1 MFLFIQ
7 CQCFDQRRGVYFLE
21 KVSVF
26 IKIGVLFWPEISAI
40 GVFFNFEKNELMRP
54 SVPECPPGENFQTG
68 KKVRAPKYLI
78 ATSLMINSSSIFS
91 TLIFSLTILLME
103 KKYQKSNWLLHMSF
117 ALVLVI
123 LHKLW
128 SFSKI
133 HIFVRNFIMLRVFSR
148 VGYLRY
154 RILHKVQSCSW

>member
-1 MFLFIQ
+1 M
-7 CQCFDQRRGVYFLE
+7 
-21 KVSVF
+21 
-26 IKIGVLFWPEISAI
+26 KIGVLFWPEISAI
-40 GVFFNFEKNELMRP
+40 GVFFNFEKKTSLCAP
-54 SVPECPPGENFQTG
+54 SVPKCPPGENFQIG
-68 KKVRAPKYLI
+68 KKVRAPTYLI

-133 HIFVRNFIMLRVFSR
+133 YIFVRNFIML
-148 VGYLRY
+148 
-154 RILHKVQSCSW
+154 

>member
-1 MFLFIQ
+1 M
-7 CQCFDQRRGVYFLE
+7 
-21 KVSVF
+21 
-26 IKIGVLFWPEISAI
+26 KIGVLFWPEISAI
-40 GVFFNFEKNELMRP
+40 GVFFNFEKKRAYA
-54 SVPECPPGENFQTG
+54 PPLYLNAPQEKIG

-133 HIFVRNFIMLRVFSR
+133 YIFVRNFIMLRVFSR
-148 VGYLRY
+148 VRYLRY
-154 RILHKVQSCSW
+154 RILHKLQSCSW